1 MKETHQF
8 EKAFGPGVSF
18 AGKTLFVVG
27 LILLFYSSTG
37 LILLLLGAFLGFT
50 NTCTTIDFD
59 KRSVKHSNNL
69 FGLIK
74 TGKWMNINDEMKTAI
89 CKSKHIY
96 RTNSQSNKTAD
107 VETESTLICL
117 FDSDGKKIMPLKK
130 VLNIEKQETELNEL
144 TEKLGISVLQ

>member
-1 MKETHQF
+1 MKSI
-8 EKAFGPGVSF
+8 GPGVSF

-69 FGLIK
+69 FGFIK
-74 TGKWMNINDEMKTAI
+74 TGKWMNINNEMKTAI

-144 TEKLGISVLQ
+144 TEKLGLSVLQ